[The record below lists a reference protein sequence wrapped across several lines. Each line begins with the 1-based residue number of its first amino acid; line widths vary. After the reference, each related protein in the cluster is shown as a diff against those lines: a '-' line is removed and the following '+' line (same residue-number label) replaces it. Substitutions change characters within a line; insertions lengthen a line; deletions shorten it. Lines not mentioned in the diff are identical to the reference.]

1 MEGGAQGEQAI
12 MEAAEADREGV
23 REAIS
28 LGFGVERV
36 QVRHLGHRPGADGRA
51 PTGLGPPVDEP
62 SDLQRGLYCIYIYIY
77 IYNTYHVYHI
87 IYIRTAGS

>member
-28 LGFGVERV
+28 IGFGVERV

-51 PTGLGPPVDEP
+51 PNGLGPPVDEP

-77 IYNTYHVYHI
+77 IQYISCISYN
-87 IYIRTAGS
+87 IYKDSR